1 MTATLIT
8 LQATAGRGAP
18 PEIAGRGAPP
28 EIAGRGSPPN
38 SNAEQE
44 APPNN
49 NAEREAPPN
58 NNAERE
64 APPNN
69 NAEREAPPNNNA
81 EREAPPN
88 SNAEPATPPEGF
100 AERGS
105 PPASMEEQD
114 SPQTQ
119 DTAGRPLEIADW
131 AGTVNRIR
139 AGDPLAMTELYG
151 VFTRGIR
158 YLLLRTLGVE
168 EVDDRVHD
176 CFLIVTEAIRSGE
189 LRDPARLMGY
199 VRTVVRRH
207 IAASIEEAVSRRR
220 NTVEF
225 EDSVFSVSD
234 WKNNPEQN
242 LLARQRAEIA
252 RRVFKGVSRRDR
264 EILRRFYLLEQPQ
277 ETICREM
284 GLSYNQF
291 RLLKSR
297 AKARFG
303 KLGQRL
309 AENGSLGF
317 ATITEQPAGQ
327 NKSEKIPDTDH

>member
-1 MTATLIT
+1 MTATLTTSRTTQKLTGELYAPRKSAGVPGGT
-8 LQATAGRGAP
+8 L
-18 PEIAGRGAPP
+18 
-28 EIAGRGSPPN
+28 
-38 SNAEQE
+38 
-44 APPNN
+44 
-49 NAEREAPPN
+49 REAGELN
-58 NNAERE
+58 T
-64 APPNN
+64 
-69 NAEREAPPNNNA
+69 
-81 EREAPPN
+81 
-88 SNAEPATPPEGF
+88 SNQP
-100 AERGS
+100 
-105 PPASMEEQD
+105 MEEQG
-114 SPQTQ
+114 SPHYDQS
-119 DTAGRPLEIADW
+119 AGQPFDMPDW
-131 AGTVNRIR
+131 ADTVDRIR
-139 AGDPLAMTELYG
+139 AGDPIAMTELYT

-158 YLLLRTLGVE
+158 YLLLRSLGVE

-176 CFLIVTEAIRSGE
+176 CFVIVAEAIRSGE

-207 IAASIEEAVSRRR
+207 IAASIEDAISRRR
-220 NTVEF
+220 TTVEF

-252 RRVFKGVSRRDR
+252 RRVFNGVSRRDR

-277 ETICREM
+277 ELICQEM
-284 GLSYNQF
+284 GLTYNQF

-317 ATITEQPAGQ
+317 TTLLMQ
-327 NKSEKIPDTDH
+327 NKDNKTGDIKAEKASNASH